1 MYRAIFVLLCDICDG
16 CALYMLYK
24 LPGMYICYICD
35 GCGYYKNKQKNSKLC
50 RVLLPRH
57 SAKRPFSYF
66 LENGFAECYNLDT
79 LPSASRVALGKV
91 TNFAE
96 CRPGSTRQ
104 SVKLRRVPTWQ
115 HSANFESLP
124 SAFLRALGKVPVPH
138 PVRPSHFH
146 FFCRVRFGT
155 RQKFAECSR

>member
-1 MYRAIFVLLCDICDG
+1 MYHEIFVLLCDIFDG

-35 GCGYYKNKQKNSKLC
+35 ECGYYKNKQKIKNSKLC

-91 TNFAE
+91 TNFAK
-96 CRPGSTRQ
+96 CRPSSTRQ
-104 SVKLRRVPTWQ
+104 SVKLR
-115 HSANFESLP
+115 
-124 SAFLRALGKVPVPH
+124 
-138 PVRPSHFH
+138 
-146 FFCRVRFGT
+146 
-155 RQKFAECSR
+155 